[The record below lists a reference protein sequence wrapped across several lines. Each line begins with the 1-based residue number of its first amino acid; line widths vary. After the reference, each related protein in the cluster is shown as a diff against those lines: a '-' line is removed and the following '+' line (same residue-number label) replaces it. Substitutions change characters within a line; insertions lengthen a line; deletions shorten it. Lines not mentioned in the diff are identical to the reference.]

1 MKMCRSPLLSL
12 IIWLKPRGL
21 DRLMELM
28 TPRPVQQFNDFVFD
42 SVTKRLEL
50 YKKQEDI
57 PENERRQDMFYFLCK
72 AQGSSTGR
80 PAYTEDELRAEA
92 SLLIIAGSD
101 TTTASLASI
110 FWYLI
115 RAPRCYQ
122 KLVNELQGTFKIAED
137 VIYGPT
143 LMGCTYLRTCIDEG
157 MRLVPPGLAN
167 LPERSLP
174 VVSRL

>member
-1 MKMCRSPLLSL
+1 MKMCRSPFLSL

-21 DRLMELM
+21 DRLVELI

-50 YKKQEDI
+50 YKKQQHL
-57 PENERRQDMFYFLCK
+57 PEHERRQDMFYFLCK
-72 AQGSSTGR
+72 CQNPNTGH

-101 TTTASLASI
+101 TTTASLAGI
-110 FWYLI
+110 FWYLV

-122 KLVNELQGTFKIAED
+122 KLVDELQSTFRADGTLD
-137 VIYGPT
+137 V
-143 LMGCTYLRTCIDEG
+143 R
-157 MRLVPPGLAN
+157 
-167 LPERSLP
+167 
-174 VVSRL
+174 